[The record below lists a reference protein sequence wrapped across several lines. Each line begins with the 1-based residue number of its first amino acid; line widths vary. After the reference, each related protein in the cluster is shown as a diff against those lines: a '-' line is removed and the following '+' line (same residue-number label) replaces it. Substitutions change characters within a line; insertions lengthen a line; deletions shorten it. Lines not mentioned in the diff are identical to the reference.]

1 MMLPCFPS
9 HKTLI
14 LYGQK
19 GKQGLVSPLFP
30 LVSLLLQL
38 VIKTIRRTK
47 MKHQLI
53 AIDTEYNANEDLGTI
68 NKVYCIAACDESGK
82 RFTKWFKE
90 QYDPNI
96 LEDIKTALKAE
107 NPIFVCFAFEIAERK
122 ALLKLGVDLH
132 EYDFID
138 SWLIE
143 KFLTQSVEKS
153 EKSKTD
159 DLSLVATTKRYKLT
173 IRDCE
178 QKELM
183 RQYCITDTTTGHE
196 QDIMDYCFDD
206 VKDLIP
212 LFNLQLKKY
221 REAIKWALNVH
232 RNQALHARFNKN
244 SQRYSDINSDESFYN
259 IFTLH
264 TEMLKGFGEIADRGI
279 PVDLNRLQHF
289 KDRASIVQ
297 KRLEDNLMRNYDAQ
311 IFNTDKKGK
320 RSMST
325 LIVQD
330 LLRQELSDEQLQ
342 HYPKTKTG
350 LLKTGKDELKEYF
363 KNKTGFGHDLYEYLK
378 IRNSLKM
385 LVNCKPENIFEGY
398 LKYESLKPWGTRT
411 GRCAPSTRKFIW
423 GWHKALFPII
433 QPSDENT
440 WLVELDFNSQET
452 FLQAALCK
460 DEVCYE
466 AYKSKDIY
474 MYFLHRFGKIPTEDW
489 EALTVDELKKKY
501 GHLRKP
507 FKSVLLGSSYG
518 LGAKKLAARENMP
531 LEQAKDILKDID
543 ESMEASSNFKHQI
556 YEACNDFDYIGT
568 DDFALSKL
576 PLRNDDIFTT
586 MKNFSFQSMGATIL
600 HWVVRE
606 LYKNPDKYNVKVIST
621 VHDALWFECKKG
633 DLDAIRKVSE
643 LMKTFANHYSLA
655 PAGWSIKIGSPEIV
669 EKGDWFVGEETYIKL
684 FAELWTDDIN
694 EQQTIIS
701 QYKQQQS
708 RNERYLQN
716 Y

>member
-1 MMLPCFPS
+1 M
-9 HKTLI
+9 KR
-14 LYGQK
+14 
-19 GKQGLVSPLFP
+19 
-30 LVSLLLQL
+30 QL
-38 VIKTIRRTK
+38 V
-47 MKHQLI
+47 
-53 AIDTEYNANEDLGTI
+53 AIDTEYNANENLGTI

-82 RFTKWFKE
+82 RFTKWFNE
-90 QYDPNI
+90 QNDSSI
-96 LEDIKTALKAE
+96 LEEIKTALNID

-122 ALLKLGVDLH
+122 ALLKLGVDLRK
-132 EYDFID
+132 YDFID
-138 SWLIE
+138 SYLIE
-143 KFLTQSVEKS
+143 KFLTSSVEKS
-153 EKSKTD
+153 EKAKTE
-159 DLSLVATTKRYKLT
+159 DLSLVATTKRYNLT
-173 IRDCE
+173 VRDCE

-196 QDIMDYCFDD
+196 QEIMDYCFDD

-212 LFNLQLKKY
+212 LFKRQLSKY
-221 REAIKWALNVH
+221 REAVKWALNVH
-232 RNQALHARFNKN
+232 RNQALHVRFNKN
-244 SQRYSDINSDESFYN
+244 SKRYPDIESDESFYN

-279 PVDLNRLQHF
+279 PVDVNRIQHL
-289 KDRASIVQ
+289 KDRAGII
-297 KRLEDNLMRNYDAQ
+297 RRRFEDSLMKQYSPQ
-311 IFNTDKKGK
+311 LFTTDKTGK
-320 RSMST
+320 HSMCT

-330 LLRQELSDEQLQ
+330 LLRQCLSDEQLEQ
-342 HYPKTKTG
+342 YPKTKTG

-363 KNKTGFGHDLYEYLK
+363 KNKTGFGHDLHEYKK
-378 IRNSLKM
+378 ICDSLKM
-385 LVNCKPENIFEGY
+385 LTNCKLENIFEGHI
-398 LKYESLKPWGTRT
+398 KYGSLRPWEART
-411 GRCAPSTRKFIW
+411 GRCAPSTKKFIW

-433 QPSDENT
+433 QPTDENT

-466 AYKSKDIY
+466 AYRSKDIY
-474 MYFLHRFGKIPTEDW
+474 MYFLHRFGKIPTADW
-489 EALTVDELKKKY
+489 ETLSTDELKKKY

-507 FKSVLLGSSYG
+507 FKGVLLGSSYG
-518 LGAKKLAARENMP
+518 LGAKKLSARENISI
-531 LEQAKDILKDID
+531 EQAKDILKDID

-556 YEACNDFDYIGT
+556 YEACNDFDYVGT

-576 PLRNDDIFTT
+576 PLRNDNIFTT

-600 HWVVRE
+600 HWIVRE

-633 DLDAIRKVSE
+633 DLESIRKVSD

-694 EQQTIIS
+694 ERQAIIS
-701 QYKQQQS
+701 KYEQQQS
-708 RNERYLQN
+708 RNEKYLQN

>member
-1 MMLPCFPS
+1 M
-9 HKTLI
+9 KR
-14 LYGQK
+14 
-19 GKQGLVSPLFP
+19 
-30 LVSLLLQL
+30 QL
-38 VIKTIRRTK
+38 V
-47 MKHQLI
+47 
-53 AIDTEYNANEDLGTI
+53 AIDTEYNSNEDLGII

-82 RFTKWFKE
+82 RFTKWFDT
-90 QYDPNI
+90 QNDPNI
-96 LEDIKTALKAE
+96 LEEIKTALNVE

-122 ALLKLGVDLH
+122 ALLKLGVDLRK
-132 EYDFID
+132 YDFID

-143 KFLTQSVEKS
+143 KFLTSSVEKT
-153 EKSKTD
+153 EKAKTA
-159 DLSLVATTKRYKLT
+159 DLSLVAVTKRYQLA

-183 RQYCITDTTTGHE
+183 RQYCIADTTAGHE
-196 QDIMDYCFDD
+196 QEIMNYCFDD

-221 REAIKWALNVH
+221 RKAVKWTLNVH

-244 SQRYSDINSDESFYN
+244 SKRYPDIESDESFYN

-279 PVDLNRLQHF
+279 PVDLNRIQHL
-289 KDRASIVQ
+289 KDRASIIQ
-297 KRLEDNLMRNYDAQ
+297 RRLEDSLMQKYNAQ
-311 IFNTDKKGK
+311 LFTTDKKGK
-320 RSMST
+320 RTMCM
-325 LIVQD
+325 LIAQD
-330 LLRQELSDEQLQ
+330 LLRCSLSDEQLK
-342 HYPKTKTG
+342 HYPKTDTG

-363 KNKTGFGHDLYEYLK
+363 KNKTGFGHDLYEYKK
-378 IRNSLKM
+378 IRDSLKM
-385 LVNCKPENIFEGY
+385 LVNCKPENIFEDHI
-398 LKYESLKPWGTRT
+398 KYESLKPWGTKT
-411 GRCAPSTRKFIW
+411 GRCAPSTKKFIW

-433 QPSDENT
+433 QPTDENT

-466 AYKSKDIY
+466 AYRSKDIY
-474 MYFLHRFGKIPTEDW
+474 MYFLHRFGKIPTTDW
-489 EALTVDELKKKY
+489 ETLTADELKKKY

-507 FKSVLLGSSYG
+507 FKGVLLGSSYG
-518 LGAKKLAARENMP
+518 LGAKKLAARENISI
-531 LEQAKDILKDID
+531 EQAKDILKDID

-568 DDFALSKL
+568 DDFALAKL
-576 PLRNDDIFTT
+576 PLRNDNIFTT

-606 LYKNPDKYNVKVIST
+606 LYKNPDTYDVKVIST

-633 DLDAIRKVSE
+633 DLTSIRKVSD

-655 PAGWSIKIGSPEIV
+655 PTGWSIKIGSPEIV
-669 EKGDWFVGEETYIKL
+669 EKGDWFVGEEAYIKL

-701 QYKQQQS
+701 QYDSQQS
-708 RNERYLQN
+708 RNEKYLQK